1 MLEKFTIGKRLGFAF
16 GLLTLL
22 AVVFGWVAH
31 TEIRAMNDQWQSV
44 KQDAIAKGIATT
56 RGTVAL
62 GSAVQAFKNFVIRG
76 GDYEKKFNEQIA
88 IIDNVDDDYKATGRM
103 TPEEEKILNKIHDN
117 TLIYRNAIAK
127 IADMRARKIDDVNE
141 LDKAVSGAD
150 KPLAEALDQLRSIT
164 AATTKAADANMSAV
178 AARATQLII
187 GSLSALV
194 ILSIA
199 AAWLITR
206 SITRPLDAAVTAANR
221 LADGDLSV
229 SLESSAQDET
239 GQLLRSMGN
248 MVGKLQQVID
258 GQRRAVAA
266 ANKGEFGTRIDLH
279 DLHGFQLEMA
289 EGLNQLVSTTQAGI
303 DDMVVMMEA
312 IAAGDLTCTIDKKY
326 EGAFGD
332 MMGFANAAVGKLSQV
347 VAEVNDSASALAAAS
362 EQVSAT
368 AQSLS
373 QAASEQA
380 SSVEESSAA
389 MEQMTSSITQNTENA
404 KVTDAMASKAAKE
417 ATEGGEAVRTTVAAM
432 RQIANKIVI
441 IDDIAYQTNLLAL
454 NAAIEA
460 ARAGDHGKGFAVVA
474 AEVRK
479 LAERAQVA
487 AQEIGEVAGSSVTLA
502 EKAGTLLD
510 SMVPNIKKTSDLVQ
524 EITAASDEQATG
536 VSQISTA
543 MNQLSDTT
551 QQNAAGS
558 EQLASTAEEMSSQAE
573 ELQQT
578 MAFFTIHGGRGGAH
592 DGRRTQA
599 ATRKSTKATTVPRA
613 SARKVLSSDMNP
625 DETQFTRF

>member
-1 MLEKFTIGKRLGFAF
+1 MLESLTIGKRLGFAF

-22 AVVFGWVAH
+22 AVLFGVIAH
-31 TEIRAMNDQWQSV
+31 TEIRALNDQWQSV
-44 KQDAIAKGIATT
+44 KQDAIAKGVATSK
-56 RGTVAL
+56 GTVAL

-76 GDYEKKFNEQIA
+76 GDYDKKFNEQIA
-88 IIDNVDDDYKATGRM
+88 IIDAVDDDYKATSRM

-127 IADMRARKIDDVNE
+127 IADMRARKIEDVNE

-150 KPLAEALDQLRSIT
+150 KPLAEALDQLRAIS
-164 AATTKAADANMSAV
+164 AATTRTADANMSAV

-187 GSLSALV
+187 GALAVLV
-194 ILSIA
+194 ILSVA

-206 SITRPLDAAVTAANR
+206 SITRPLEDAVNAANR
-221 LADGDLSV
+221 LAEGDLSV
-229 SLESSAQDET
+229 SLESSARDET
-239 GQLLRSMGN
+239 GQLLRAMGN
-248 MVGKLQQVID
+248 MVAKLQLVID
-258 GQRRAVAA
+258 GQRRAIAA
-266 ANKGEFGTRIDLH
+266 ANKGDFGTRIDVNG
-279 DLHGFQLEMA
+279 LHGFQQEMA
-289 EGLNQLVSTTQAGI
+289 EGLNQLVATTQAGI

-312 IAAGDLTCTIDKKY
+312 IAAGDLTRTIDKKY

-332 MMGFANAAVGKLSQV
+332 MMGFANAAVIKLSQV

-380 SSVEESSAA
+380 ASVEESSAS

-432 RQIANKIVI
+432 KQIATKIVI

-460 ARAGDHGKGFAVVA
+460 ARAGEHGKGFAVVA

-487 AQEIGEVAGSSVTLA
+487 AQEIGAVAGNSVTLA
-502 EKAGTLLD
+502 EKAGNLLD

-524 EITAASDEQATG
+524 EITAASEEQATG

-543 MNQLSDTT
+543 MSQLSDTT

-558 EQLASTAEEMSSQAE
+558 EELASTAEEMSSQAE

-578 MAFFTIHGGRGGAH
+578 MAFFSIIQGGSRSTGGR
-592 DGRRTQA
+592 REPPPV
-599 ATRKSTKATTVPRA
+599 RKSSKATTVPRVP
-613 SARKVLSSDMNP
+613 ARKVLSSDVNL
-625 DETQFTRF
+625 DEGQFTRF

>member
-1 MLEKFTIGKRLGFAF
+1 MLESLTIGKRLGLAF

-22 AVVFGWVAH
+22 AVIFGFIAH
-31 TEIRAMNDQWQSV
+31 NEIRAMNDQWQSV
-44 KQDAIAKGIATT
+44 KQDAIAKGAATAK
-56 RGTVAL
+56 GTVAL

-76 GDYEKKFNEQIA
+76 GDYDKKFNDQII
-88 IIDNVDDDYKATGRM
+88 IIDNVDDDYKATGRV
-103 TPEEEKILNKIHDN
+103 TPDEEKILNKIHDN

-150 KPLAEALDQLRSIT
+150 KPLAEAFDQLRAIT
-164 AATTKAADANMSAV
+164 AATTRVADANMSAV

-187 GSLSALV
+187 GSLVALV
-194 ILSIA
+194 ILSVV

-206 SITRPLDAAVTAANR
+206 SITRPLDAAVSAANR
-221 LADGDLSV
+221 LAEGDLSV
-229 SLESSAQDET
+229 SLESAAQDET
-239 GQLLRSMGN
+239 GQLLRAMGN
-248 MVGKLQQVID
+248 MVAKLQQVID
-258 GQRRAVAA
+258 GQRRAVVA
-266 ANKGEFGTRIDLH
+266 ANKGDFGTRIDLH
-279 DLHGFQLEMA
+279 GLHGFQHEMG
-289 EGLNQLVSTTQAGI
+289 EGLNQLVATTQAGI

-312 IAAGDLTCTIDKKY
+312 IATGDLTRTIDKKY

-332 MMGFANAAVGKLSQV
+332 MMGFANAAVTKLSQV

-380 SSVEESSAA
+380 ASVEESSAS

-404 KVTDAMASKAAKE
+404 KVTDAMASKASKE
-417 ATEGGEAVRTTVAAM
+417 AMEGGEAVRTTVAAM
-432 RQIANKIVI
+432 KQIATKIVI

-460 ARAGDHGKGFAVVA
+460 ARAGEHGKGFAVVA

-487 AQEIGEVAGSSVTLA
+487 AQEIGAVAGSSVTLA

-524 EITAASDEQATG
+524 EITAASEEQASG

-543 MNQLSDTT
+543 MSQLSDTT

-558 EQLASTAEEMSSQAE
+558 EELASTAEEMSSQAE

-578 MAFFTIHGGRGGAH
+578 MAFFSINGNGNSSSGGRRA
-592 DGRRTQA
+592 QA
-599 ATRKSTKATTVPRA
+599 PARKGSKPTTVPRA
-613 SARKVLSSDMNP
+613 PARKVLSSDVNP
-625 DETQFTRF
+625 DEAQFTRF

>member
-1 MLEKFTIGKRLGFAF
+1 
-16 GLLTLL
+16 
-22 AVVFGWVAH
+22 
-31 TEIRAMNDQWQSV
+31 MNEQWQSV
-44 KQDAIAKGIATT
+44 KQDAIAKGAATSK
-56 RGTVAL
+56 GTVAL
-62 GSAVQAFKNFVIRG
+62 GSAVHYFKNFVIRG
-76 GDYEKKFNEQIA
+76 GDYDKKFNDQMS
-88 IIDNVDDDYKATGRM
+88 IIDNVDDEYKATGRM
-103 TPEEEKILNKIHDN
+103 TAEEEKILNKIHDN

-127 IADMRARKIDDVNE
+127 IAEMRARKVDDVGE

-150 KPLAEALDQLRSIT
+150 KPLAEAFDQLRTIT

-178 AARATQLII
+178 TTRATQLII
-187 GSLSALV
+187 GALVALV
-194 ILSIA
+194 ILSIV

-206 SITRPLDAAVTAANR
+206 SITRPLDDAVNAANR

-229 SLESSAQDET
+229 SLESAAKDET
-239 GQLLRSMGN
+239 GQLLRAMGN
-248 MVGKLQQVID
+248 MVAKLQQVIE
-258 GQRRAVAA
+258 GQRRAIAA
-266 ANKGEFGTRIDLH
+266 ANKGNFGTRIELH
-279 DLHGFQLEMA
+279 GLHGFQQEMA
-289 EGLNQLVSTTQAGI
+289 EGLNQLVATTQAGI

-312 IAAGDLTCTIDKKY
+312 IASGDLTRTIDKKY

-332 MMGFANAAVGKLSQV
+332 MMGFANAAVTKLSQV
-347 VAEVNDSASALAAAS
+347 VAEVNDSAAALAAAS

-380 SSVEESSAA
+380 ASVEESSAS

-404 KVTDAMASKAAKE
+404 KVTDAMASKASRE

-432 RQIANKIVI
+432 KQIATKIVI

-524 EITAASDEQATG
+524 EITAASEEQATG

-543 MNQLSDTT
+543 MSQLSDTT

-558 EQLASTAEEMSSQAE
+558 EELASTAEEMSSQAE

-578 MAFFTIHGGRGGAH
+578 MAFFSINGGGNNNA
-592 DGRRTQA
+592 GRRMQVPV
-599 ATRKSTKATTVPRA
+599 RKSSKATTVPRA
-613 SARKVLSSDMNP
+613 PARKVLSSEVGP
-625 DETQFTRF
+625 DEGQFTRF